1 MVAMKDWQ
9 YKFFERVS
17 QYSEREVEKLVGYAP
32 HAVLEGR
39 PEPIFQTVFKKV
51 RTRMWVCHVLAKDE
65 INEKGRRLPGTA
77 IHSTNF
83 YRRKSECIRELK
95 KLGVF

>member
-9 YKFFERVS
+9 YKFFER
-17 QYSEREVEKLVGYAP
+17 
-32 HAVLEGR
+32 
-39 PEPIFQTVFKKV
+39 
-51 RTRMWVCHVLAKDE
+51 TRVAGGDKRWVCHVLAKDE

-83 YRRKSECIRELK
+83 YRRKSECVRELK
-95 KLGVF
+95 KLGVI